1 MKKLHAFLLFG
12 LSLAAC
18 QHQPATPV
26 ATDQV
31 NVLVGNAG
39 YVAATGHAPTVAT
52 NDDERVQ
59 AHLAYAEHQLREH
72 PTAGL
77 RPALA
82 KRRAQVL
89 DLLHSYWVA
98 GVFPRNY
105 DYPGERRACFI
116 DRDGR
121 LCAVG
126 FLVAKTAGLPVAQ
139 AINEDH
145 QYDLIADMRTPALAD
160 WVRASGLTKAECAL
174 IQPTYGGINYPATPA
189 TVEVPVPRSYAVGSA
204 IWGGV
209 NVMLGAANASQ
220 FNRPNPGRGAAYAGV
235 LSGAGQLVLGA
246 LRLRDD
252 VVDDNFYQYGPY
264 GPPPTKSYAA
274 ERTVSYLNIG
284 AGTATLALGA
294 WNLFSHRKPSTD
306 RTAVGVV
313 NYPGPAGGTG
323 LSFTRRF

>member
-1 MKKLHAFLLFG
+1 MKKLYAFLLLG
-12 LSLAAC
+12 LSLTAC
-18 QHQPATPV
+18 QPQSATPV

-39 YVAATGHAPTVAT
+39 YVAATGHAATTAT
-52 NDDERVQ
+52 NDDDRVQ
-59 AHLAYAEHQLREH
+59 AHLAYAERELRQR
-72 PTAGL
+72 PATGL
-77 RPALA
+77 SPALA

-89 DLLHSYWVA
+89 DLLHDYWVA

-105 DYPGERRACFI
+105 DYPGERKACFI

-139 AINEDH
+139 AINQAH
-145 QYDLIADMRTPALAD
+145 QYDLIADMRTPALVD
-160 WVRASGLTKAECAL
+160 WVRTSGLSKAECAL
-174 IQPTYGGINYPATPA
+174 IQPTYGGLINPGPT

-209 NVMLGAANASQ
+209 NVMLGAANATQ
-220 FNRPNPGRGAAYAGV
+220 FNQPTPGRRAAYAGV
-235 LSGAGQLVLGA
+235 LSGAGQVMLGA

-252 VVDDNFYQYGPY
+252 VAANYSDFMYSPR
-264 GPPPTKSYAA
+264 TKSYAA

-284 AGTATLALGA
+284 AGTATLALSA
-294 WNLFSHRKPSTD
+294 WNLFSHRKATAD

-313 NYPGPAGGTG
+313 NYPGPVGGTG
-323 LSFTRRF
+323 LSLTRRF